1 MPKLSQALLMAHC
14 HAAPPRFRVRGKQ
27 RPAIKAA
34 RKKQKHNT
42 ARAKA
47 VAAGLIPKARRAFAL
62 FLEDCNT
69 ATKGASRHDFALE
82 MRRLGGVWKNL
93 PAEEK
98 DKYNKASRQEFLLQR
113 RARGIHFGYQQ
124 KTAAPEKAQKEDS
137 KVKPCNEPSQMPE
150 KIGQYQLMRVSND
163 WGSADSD
170 KQSPFTLGQGSH
182 GSVLLG
188 QSRSGRLCAL
198 KFFKSNT
205 PAASADLKLEADIL
219 TLLQHK
225 IPISEKGFF
234 PALFEAEARSM
245 PFSFSGIGICWQLPG
260 HCFACCRGT
269 CGSQHCPSAQMRA
282 AGPTSHWH
290 FAP

>member
-1 MPKLSQALLMAHC
+1 MAHC

-113 RARGIHFGYQQ
+113 NALRARGIHFGYQQ